1 MMKLKLQYIGH
12 LMQTTDSVETSLIL
26 GRVGGRR
33 RRGHQRMRWLVGIT
47 IATDMNLGILQ
58 EMVRDREAWCA
69 CSPWGCKELDTT
81 VQLNNMFSTVLGLIP
96 RRTIVGFYYKE
107 QV

>member
-1 MMKLKLQYIGH
+1 
-12 LMQTTDSVETSLIL
+12 
-26 GRVGGRR
+26 
-33 RRGHQRMRWLVGIT
+33 MRWLVGIT